1 MHYNNFGNGNNDG
14 QPRLPKPT
22 YSGTL
27 SDDYDESKVK
37 RQKTEPTLNV
47 GFSSN
52 LYSNTPYYENSW
64 NTDYNSQLHTFTP
77 HNQYY
82 HPLPQS
88 TQYEFQNSSS
98 YTQNGIHPTN
108 HDTRYP
114 HHPEIPKQPSLYFEA
129 APPQNRNTNYR
140 TSISYE
146 DVTIPV
152 AKKTKLVKQ
161 EKNMNATGT
170 SEKNLKPTSRVP
182 ASLKFEEN
190 IIKKKNFP
198 SSNVQDSLDSEL
210 DEDEDEQ
217 RQEGEGAGKVVLVPG
232 TSIALVTDDDI
243 KKWREERKKMWLLKI
258 SNNKTKH
265 MQSMGIKEDELK
277 GQPSILRESR
287 KEKQFIQSIQNQV
300 QRGNPKTDL
309 NIKLIQRE
317 FANENSQ
324 ILDFIKELGDANL
337 LEYELTQEEKDVLF
351 GTPEDNTRNNYK
363 PNYRNRNA
371 NSNRGNFSRNR

>member
-1 MHYNNFGNGNNDG
+1 MHYNNFGSSNNDG
-14 QPRLPKPT
+14 QSRLPKPT

-37 RQKTEPTLNV
+37 RQKTEPTMNV

-64 NTDYNSQLHTFTP
+64 NTDYSSRNHTFTP
-77 HNQYY
+77 QNQYY

-88 TQYEFQNSSS
+88 TQYDFPNSSI
-98 YTQNGIHPTN
+98 YTQNGIPSTN
-108 HDTRYP
+108 QDTRYP
-114 HHPEIPKQPSLYFEA
+114 HHPEIPKQPSPYFET
-129 APPQNRNTNYR
+129 APAQNRNTNYR

-152 AKKTKLVKQ
+152 AKKTKPAKQVKDVNATDIN
-161 EKNMNATGT
+161 EKNP
-170 SEKNLKPTSRVP
+170 KPTSRVP
-182 ASLKFEEN
+182 ASLRFEEKP
-190 IIKKKNFP
+190 IKKKDSS
-198 SSNVQDSLDSEL
+198 SSNIQDNINLEL
-210 DEDEDEQ
+210 DEEEDEGQ
-217 RQEGEGAGKVVLVPG
+217 QEVEGAGKVVLVPG

-324 ILDFIKELGDANL
+324 ILDFIKELGDASL
-337 LEYELTQEEKDVLF
+337 LEYELTQGEKDVLF
-351 GTPEDNTRNNYK
+351 GTPEDNNRNNYK
-363 PNYRNRNA
+363 PNYRNRNT